1 MKNVKLPLKTYNIYH
16 LLLPV
21 IISYKAV
28 RSNASLFVEPPP
40 CMFNLHISSLLITLV
55 SSANTPFRTFPP
67 SSLAN
72 SATCIVKMIQND
84 LTEWTWDSWLRWIDC
99 RLGHKEPVKAKWNTM
114 WLYAG
119 GKEFGRSTVMIAFN
133 LSCNSANI
141 YVHEIHKHW

>member
-16 LLLPV
+16 LLLPI

-28 RSNASLFVEPPP
+28 RSNDSLFVEPPP
-40 CMFNLHISSLLITLV
+40 CMFSLHINSLLITLF
-55 SSANTPFRTFPP
+55 SSADSADTPFRTFPP

-84 LTEWTWDSWLRWIDC
+84 LTEWIWDSWLRWMDC

-114 WLYAG
+114 WLQPG
-119 GKEFGRSTVMIAFN
+119 GKEFERSTEMIAFN
-133 LSCNSANI
+133 QICNSANI
-141 YVHEIHKHW
+141 YINS